1 MTDKLQLMGM
11 GRRAQIASTRK
22 NKRYFHNSF
31 RKSKC
36 IIQNYELHATKKRSH
51 QMDKFTEK
59 QTQKEAGN
67 LNTSLL
73 K

>member
-1 MTDKLQLMGM
+1 MPQ
-11 GRRAQIASTRK
+11 
-22 NKRYFHNSF
+22 
-31 RKSKC
+31 
-36 IIQNYELHATKKRSH
+36 KKKKSH